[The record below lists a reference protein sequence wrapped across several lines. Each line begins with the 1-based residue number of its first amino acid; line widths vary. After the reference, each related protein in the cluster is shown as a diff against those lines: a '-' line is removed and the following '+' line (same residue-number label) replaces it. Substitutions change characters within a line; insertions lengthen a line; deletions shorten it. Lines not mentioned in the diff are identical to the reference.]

1 MKHSPLRRS
10 LLLAGITFPLIN
22 FAFPAW
28 SSATPS
34 SLHKQLAELENSTKG
49 RLGVTL
55 INTVNGQ
62 EIQYRGDER
71 FPFCST
77 FKLILVAA
85 VLHKSMSQSELLAKH
100 IHYRESDLLSYAP
113 IARKNLNQ
121 GMSVAQ
127 LCAATVQYS
136 DNTAAN
142 LLIKELGGLEV
153 VNHFTQGIDDPAFR
167 LDRCEPDL
175 NSAIPGDLRD
185 TTTPAAM
192 ATSVRKIVLGEVL
205 AAPQREQLIVWL
217 KGNTTGDASIRAG
230 APADWVVGDK
240 TGGGDYGTTND
251 VAVLWP
257 PKGAPVVLAV
267 YFTQPQ
273 QDAESRRDVLASA
286 TRLVMAHLT

>member
-10 LLLAGITFPLIN
+10 LLLAGITLPLVN

-28 SSATPS
+28 AGAIPS
-34 SLHKQLAELENSTKG
+34 SLHKQLAELESSAKG

-62 EIQYRGDER
+62 AIQYRGDER

-77 FKLILVAA
+77 FKLIVAAA
-85 VLHKSMSQSELLAKH
+85 VLHKSMSQSDLLAKH
-100 IHYRESDLLSYAP
+100 INYSEVDLLSYAP
-113 IARKNLNQ
+113 IARKHLDQ
-121 GMSVAQ
+121 GMSITQ
-127 LCAATVQYS
+127 LCAATLQYS

-142 LLIKELGGLEV
+142 LLIKELGGV
-153 VNHFTQGIDDPAFR
+153 AAINHFTQSLGDHTFR
-167 LDRCEPDL
+167 LDRWEPDL
-175 NSAIPGDLRD
+175 NSAIPDDPRD

-192 ATSVRKIVLGEVL
+192 AASVNKIAFGAVL
-205 AAPQREQLIVWL
+205 AASQRDQLIDWL

-230 APADWVVGDK
+230 APAGWVVGDK

-251 VAVLWP
+251 VAILWP
-257 PKGAPVVLAV
+257 PKGAPVILVV
-267 YFTQPQ
+267 YFTQFQ

-286 TRLVMAHLT
+286 TRLVMEHLA

>member
-10 LLLAGITFPLIN
+10 LLLAGITLPLIN
-22 FAFPAW
+22 FAFPTWAG
-28 SSATPS
+28 AIPS

-49 RLGVTL
+49 RLGVSL
-55 INTVNGQ
+55 INTANGQ

-113 IARKNLNQ
+113 IARKNLHQ
-121 GMSVAQ
+121 GMSVTQ

-142 LLIKELGGLEV
+142 LLIKELGGLEA
-153 VNHFTQGIDDPAFR
+153 VNSFTQDVGDPAFR

-192 ATSVRKIVLGEVL
+192 ATSVKKIVLGEVL

-230 APADWVVGDK
+230 APAGWAVGDK

-286 TRLVMAHLT
+286 TRLVMTHLT